1 MRANTIGLIVAA
13 VAASSFG
20 LSSADADAW
29 GPGDQLD
36 IEYLGTS
43 PRAYVRTSFD
53 SSRTYNDVVSVAGNY
68 AIAGRTVFNLID
80 VNGNDTGSDIEAF
93 CVEIVES
100 PAPFSSVETY
110 TITALTGVPEES
122 PPGNM
127 STMRAQVMSDLY
139 ARYHTSVTT
148 SGDADQFGAFQLA
161 IWEISHEDA
170 DDGSGNEV
178 SATDFVS
185 THLSIENGAMAIT
198 QLDAGVLSAANAM
211 LASLGSGG
219 FNTMVGLYGL
229 TNPTYQDFLI
239 VVPSPAI
246 AGLAGLGLVGMR
258 RRRR

>member
-1 MRANTIGLIVAA
+1 MRANTIGLIAA
-13 VAASSFG
+13 VAASSFC
-20 LSSADADAW
+20 LNSAEAAGW
-29 GPGDQLD
+29 TPGDQLEL
-36 IEYLGTS
+36 EYLGTS
-43 PRAYVRTSFD
+43 PRAYVRHSYD
-53 SSRTYNDVVSVAGNY
+53 ASRTYNDVVSVTGSYAVAGQ
-68 AIAGRTVFNLID
+68 TVFNLMD
-80 VNGNDTGSDIEAF
+80 VNGNDTGSNLEAF
-93 CVEIVES
+93 CVEVMES
-100 PAPFSSVETY
+100 PSPFSTVETY
-110 TITALTGVPEES
+110 TVTASTGVPEES

-127 STMRAQVMSDLY
+127 STMRAQVMADLY
-139 ARYHTSVTT
+139 ARYHTSVIT